1 MEQVENKLVAEARYQ
16 FIMEQAAELMEIDN
30 PDEEAQ
36 RDYLNDRIL
45 STKLVSQLL
54 DISGFDSF
62 HELADF
68 MDEADLDEL
77 ELLLRDLEEATD

>member
-30 PDEEAQ
+30 QDEEAQ

-68 MDEADLDEL
+68 MDEADPDEL
-77 ELLLRDLEEATD
+77 ELLLRDLEGVTD

>member
-1 MEQVENKLVAEARYQ
+1 MFDVENKMVAEGNYQ
-16 FIMEQAAELMEIDN
+16 LIMEQAAELMEIDN

-54 DISGFDSF
+54 DISGFDSVQ
-62 HELADF
+62 ELADF
-68 MDEADLDEL
+68 MDEADPDEL
-77 ELLLRDLEEATD
+77 ELLLRDLEGVTD

>member
-1 MEQVENKLVAEARYQ
+1 MQEVENRMVAEARQQ

-68 MDEADLDEL
+68 MDEADPDEL
-77 ELLLRDLEEATD
+77 ELLLRDLEEATN